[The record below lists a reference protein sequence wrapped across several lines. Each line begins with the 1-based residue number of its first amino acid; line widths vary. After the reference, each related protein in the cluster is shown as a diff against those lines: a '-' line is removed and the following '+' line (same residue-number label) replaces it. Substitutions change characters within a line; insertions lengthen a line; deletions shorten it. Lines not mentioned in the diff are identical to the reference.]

1 VSETD
6 KKTLTFA
13 SLGLNEALVEAVT
26 ALGYEE
32 ATPIQAEAIPLLMTG
47 KDLIGQA
54 GTGTGKTAAF
64 ALPLLHRLLEGE
76 APKRGPARALI
87 LVPTRELAMQVAEAI
102 HQYAKKTSLTVVPVY
117 GGAPMGQQ
125 IRSLSRG
132 ADVVVATPGRALDH
146 LKRQTLVLDAL
157 EVLVLDEADEMLD
170 MGFAEDLDLLLS
182 ATPVTRQTALFA
194 ATMAARIGAIAEK
207 HLKSPKRVNIKAEK
221 STPGKMPRVRQYA
234 YMVSRQQKTFALNRI
249 LEFEDPASAIIF
261 CRTRVEVD
269 QLTDTLK
276 SHGYA
281 AQALHGGMEQRQRD
295 RVMQMVREDK
305 ADVLVATDVAARGL
319 DIDHISH
326 VINYDIP
333 TAPEVYVHRIGR
345 TGRIGREGVAIT
357 LVDPREQRTLRFIE
371 SVTKQTLERK
381 ELPTLAALK
390 AKRLETTRA
399 AIQERIVTGGLDEAR
414 AFVLSMSEDFEMADI
429 AAAAVLMA
437 QDEEK
442 APEVM
447 KARSLEGPESRGSEV
462 PRSRGSEVPR
472 SRGSEVPWSRGSEV
486 PRSHSDE
493 ERPKRAMR
501 SRDDGPKAVL
511 AFSVGDDD
519 GVGPGDLVGAIAGE
533 SGIDSGNIGAIR
545 VNPTF
550 STVEVSEALADTV
563 MDALKGKKIRGTP
576 VDIKLMPAG
585 EGGTDRP
592 RPRTGTK
599 PPYKSGF
606 KPGYK
611 SAGDKPA
618 FKSGGFKPAGRTG
631 GFRSEGRSEGYKPG
645 GKPGGFKSAFKPK
658 SKPGFSSDFKPRK
671 KER

>member
-1 VSETD
+1 MSEIE
-6 KKTLTFA
+6 KKSITFA
-13 SLGLNEALVEAVT
+13 SLGLHESLVTAVT

-32 ATPIQAEAIPLLMTG
+32 ATPIQAEAIPLLLTG
-47 KDLIGQA
+47 RDLIGQA

-64 ALPLLHRLLEGE
+64 ALPLLHRLLTEPT
-76 APKRGPARALI
+76 PKRGPARALI

-102 HQYAKKTSLTVVPVY
+102 HKYSKQTSLTVVPVY

-125 IRSLSRG
+125 IRSLGRG

-157 EVLVLDEADEMLD
+157 EVLILDEADEMLD

-182 ATPVTRQTALFA
+182 ATPKTRQTALFA
-194 ATMAARIGAIAEK
+194 ATMAARISAIAEK
-207 HLKSPKRVNIKAEK
+207 HLKSPKRVNIKAAK
-221 STPGKMPRVRQYA
+221 RAPGEVARVRQVA
-234 YMVSRQQKTFALNRI
+234 YLVSRQQKSFALNRI
-249 LEFEDPASAIIF
+249 LEFEAPASAIVF

-295 RVMQMVREDK
+295 RVMQMIREDK

-399 AIQERIVTGGLDEAR
+399 SLQERIVTGGLDEYK
-414 AFVLSMSEDFEMADI
+414 AFVMSLTEDFDLADI
-429 AAAAVLMA
+429 AAAALAMA
-437 QDEEK
+437 QDEDNK
-442 APEVM
+442 AQPEAPKSRGPEVQEFRSPRSAEGSDFRSPRESSSFRG
-447 KARSLEGPESRGSEV
+447 ARTTDDEGERQMRSARGPRDEGPKV
-462 PRSRGSEVPR
+462 T
-472 SRGSEVPWSRGSEV
+472 
-486 PRSHSDE
+486 
-493 ERPKRAMR
+493 
-501 SRDDGPKAVL
+501 L
-511 AFSVGDDD
+511 AFSVGEED

-545 VNPTF
+545 INPTF
-550 STVEVSEALADTV
+550 STVDIAEAHVDTV
-563 MDALKGKKIRGTP
+563 VSALRGKKIRGN
-576 VDIKLMPAG
+576 VVEIKTMPAG
-585 EGGTDRP
+585 SGGGDDRSRP
-592 RPRTGTK
+592 R
-599 PPYKSGF
+599 
-606 KPGYK
+606 
-611 SAGDKPA
+611 
-618 FKSGGFKPAGRTG
+618 
-631 GFRSEGRSEGYKPG
+631 PG
-645 GKPGGFKSAFKPK
+645 GKPAYGKAPYKKSGDFKPSGGYKAGGFKAAGGFKSEGSGFK
-658 SKPGFSSDFKPRK
+658 KPGFKSAGGFKAKPKAGYAGDFKPRK
-671 KER
+671 RER

>member
-1 VSETD
+1 MSEIE
-6 KKTLTFA
+6 KKSITFA
-13 SLGLNEALVEAVT
+13 SLGLHESLVTAVT

-32 ATPIQAEAIPLLMTG
+32 ATPIQAEAIPLLLTG

-64 ALPLLHRLLEGE
+64 ALPLLHRLLTEP

-102 HQYAKKTSLTVVPVY
+102 HKYSKQTSLTVVPVY

-125 IRSLSRG
+125 IRSLGRG

-182 ATPVTRQTALFA
+182 ATPKTRQTALFA
-194 ATMAARIGAIAEK
+194 ATMAARISAIAEK
-207 HLKSPKRVNIKAEK
+207 HLKSPKRVNIKAAKRE
-221 STPGKMPRVRQYA
+221 PGEVARVRQVA
-234 YMVSRQQKTFALNRI
+234 YLVSRQQKPFALNRI
-249 LEFEDPASAIIF
+249 LEFEDPASTIVF

-295 RVMQMVREDK
+295 RVMQLIREDK

-371 SVTKQTLERK
+371 SVTKQTLERR

-399 AIQERIVTGGLDEAR
+399 TLQERIVTGGLDEYK
-414 AFVLSMSEDFEMADI
+414 AFVMSLTEDFDLADI
-429 AAAAVLMA
+429 AAAALAMA
-437 QDEEK
+437 QDEDNKPAVAEVPK
-442 APEVM
+442 SRGPEVSEF
-447 KARSLEGPESRGSEV
+447 RSSRGSEGSDFRS
-462 PRSRGSEVPR
+462 PRSARTTEPEGERQTRSARGPR
-472 SRGSEVPWSRGSEV
+472 
-486 PRSHSDE
+486 DE
-493 ERPKRAMR
+493 
-501 SRDDGPKAVL
+501 GPKVTL
-511 AFSVGDDD
+511 AFSVGEQD

-545 VNPTF
+545 INPTF
-550 STVEVSEALADTV
+550 STVDIAEAHVETVVSALR
-563 MDALKGKKIRGTP
+563 GKKIRGN
-576 VDIKLMPAG
+576 VVQIKSMPAG
-585 EGGTDRP
+585 SGGGDDRP
-592 RPRTGTK
+592 RP
-599 PPYKSGF
+599 SG
-606 KPGYK
+606 
-611 SAGDKPA
+611 KPA
-618 FKSGGFKPAGRTG
+618 YGKPAYGSKPAYG
-631 GFRSEGRSEGYKPG
+631 NKPAYGAKPAYK
-645 GKPGGFKSAFKPK
+645 KPGGFKSEGGGFK
-658 SKPGFSSDFKPRK
+658 KPGFKSAGGFKAKPKAGYAGDFKPRK
-671 KER
+671 RER

>member
-1 VSETD
+1 MSEIE
-6 KKTLTFA
+6 KKSITFA
-13 SLGLNEALVEAVT
+13 SLGLHESLVAAVT

-32 ATPIQAEAIPLLMTG
+32 ATPIQAQAIPLLLTG

-64 ALPLLHRLLEGE
+64 ALPLLHRLLTEPT
-76 APKRGPARALI
+76 PKRGPARALI
-87 LVPTRELAMQVAEAI
+87 LVPTRELAIQVAEAI
-102 HQYAKKTSLTVVPVY
+102 HKYSKQTSLTVVPVY

-125 IRSLSRG
+125 IRSLGRG

-182 ATPVTRQTALFA
+182 ATPTTRQTALFA
-194 ATMAARIGAIAEK
+194 ATMAARISAIAEK

-221 STPGKMPRVRQYA
+221 STPGQVARVRQIA
-234 YMVSRQQKTFALNRI
+234 YLVSRQQKPFALNRI
-249 LEFEDPASAIIF
+249 LEFEAPASSIIF

-269 QLTDTLK
+269 ELTDTLK

-295 RVMQMVREDK
+295 RVMQMIREDK

-399 AIQERIVTGGLDEAR
+399 SLQERIVSGGLDELK
-414 AFVLSMSEDFEMADI
+414 AFVMSLTDDFDLADI
-429 AAAAVLMA
+429 AAAALAMA
-437 QDEEK
+437 QEEDSK
-442 APEVM
+442 TAVSEAPES
-447 KARSLEGPESRGSEV
+447 RGSRGSEV
-462 PRSRGSEVPR
+462 PESRGSRSSDGPGFR
-472 SRGSEVPWSRGSEV
+472 SSRGG
-486 PRSHSDE
+486 DTE
-493 ERPKRAMR
+493 ERPRAAR
-501 SRDDGPKAVL
+501 GPRDEGPKVTL
-511 AFSVGDDD
+511 AFSVGDED

-545 VNPTF
+545 INPTF
-550 STVEVSEALADTV
+550 STVDIAQAHVDTV
-563 MDALKGKKIRGTP
+563 VAALRGKKIRGNQ
-576 VDIKLMPAG
+576 VDIKIMPAG
-585 EGGTDRP
+585 SGGGDDRP
-592 RPRTGTK
+592 RPRTGGK
-599 PPYKSGF
+599 PPYK
-606 KPGYK
+606 
-611 SAGDKPA
+611 
-618 FKSGGFKPAGRTG
+618 KSGDF
-631 GFRSEGRSEGYKPG
+631 
-645 GKPGGFKSAFKPK
+645 KPGGFKPGGYRAEGGFKKPGFKSAGGFKPK
-658 SKPGFSSDFKPRK
+658 PKAGYAGDFKPRK
-671 KER
+671 RER